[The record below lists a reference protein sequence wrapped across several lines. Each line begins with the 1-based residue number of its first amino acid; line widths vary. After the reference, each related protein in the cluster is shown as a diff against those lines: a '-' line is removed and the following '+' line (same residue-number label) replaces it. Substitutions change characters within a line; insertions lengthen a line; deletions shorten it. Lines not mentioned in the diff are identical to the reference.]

1 MTISTDVYEVEK
13 LKWKIISEY
22 KDSSLS
28 DAVDGVVKEND
39 EGTFYRIGSKEE
51 FDMKVPRR
59 DDARCSI
66 QSNLQLVSGIGE
78 KTEMKLKDEGIC
90 DLFSLHECGRY
101 GDKVEKIVKAV
112 DSENISEIQSC
123 IERWFTMSHPLS
135 YHLMG
140 MVEPEDILFFD
151 IETMGLRYRPVFLI
165 GVGVYE
171 KGEFKVRQYL
181 ARNLNEEKAII
192 HEFLSDMDEHGCL
205 ASFNGRSFDSRFLK
219 ERIEMHEMKGSFDK
233 PHFDLLHISR
243 GAWKDDVPNH
253 KLTTLEK
260 HLFGEERKHDVISSM
275 VPNFYKLFLK
285 KGNPG
290 PLVPVIEHNRK
301 DIVTLGRLVD
311 LLAEKYG

>member
-1 MTISTDVYEVEK
+1 MTDSMEVYEVEK
-13 LKWKIISEY
+13 LKWKIISKY
-22 KDSSLS
+22 KGCSLS
-28 DAVDGVVKEND
+28 DAVEGVVRENQK
-39 EGTFYRIGSKEE
+39 GSFYHIESEERFDMALPSKEE
-51 FDMKVPRR
+51 
-59 DDARCSI
+59 ALCSI

-78 KTEMKLKDEGIC
+78 KTECKLKDEGIC
-90 DLFSLHECGRY
+90 DLLELHESGRY
-101 GDKVEKIVKAV
+101 GERVEKVLEAIE
-112 DSENISEIQSC
+112 SEEVSELQSC
-123 IERWFTMSHPLS
+123 IERWFNMSHPLS

-140 MVEPEDILFFD
+140 MVDPEDILFFD
-151 IETMGLRYRPVFLI
+151 IETMGLRFRPVFLI

-192 HEFLSDMDEHGCL
+192 QEFLSDMDEYSCL

-219 ERIEMHEMKGSFDK
+219 ERIEFHEMQGSFDK

-260 HLFGEERKHDVISSM
+260 HLFGEEREHDVISSM

-290 PLVPVIEHNRK
+290 PLVPVIEHNRI

-311 LLAEKYG
+311 LLAERYG